1 MGSLPVDPIL
11 ILIIYFRFVIM
22 LMRILTDFYY
32 FYCVHHHVSSNKYNK
47 LIEYN
52 IVWIEICLLN
62 INTIR

>member
-1 MGSLPVDPIL
+1 
-11 ILIIYFRFVIM
+11 M